1 LPGDTRLNARNGISR
16 LDGDRSRVVK
26 ICAERRPTGQVKTSN
41 DAADTDRVRMP
52 EELATDYYEVLQ
64 ISPNADP
71 DTVHRVYRFHPDNQ
85 STGDSERFRLLT
97 EAYHVL
103 GDPEQRA
110 EYDVHRPEMQKERS
124 KLISHAVRA
133 ASDVQSEKLLRLTI
147 LELLYARR
155 RTDPQSPG
163 IFYGDLESLVG
174 CPQEH
179 IEFALWYLAQRKYV
193 DRSDGS
199 QIAITADG
207 CDHLESNAPARQA
220 VPRLTAASSRKF

>member
-1 LPGDTRLNARNGISR
+1 MSKG
-16 LDGDRSRVVK
+16 RV
-26 ICAERRPTGQVKTSN
+26 TLHT
-41 DAADTDRVRMP
+41 DAADDPVRMS
-52 EELATDYYEVLQ
+52 EERTVDYYEVLQ
-64 ISPNADP
+64 ISPNAEP
-71 DTVHRVYRFHPDNQ
+71 DTVHRVYRLLAQRFHPDNQ
-85 STGDSERFRLLT
+85 STGDADRFRLLT

-110 EYDVHRPEMQKERS
+110 QYDVHRPELQEERS
-124 KLISHAVRA
+124 RLISHAVRA
-133 ASDVQSEKLLRLTI
+133 VSDVQSEKLLRLTI

-155 RTDPQSPG
+155 RTEPQAPG

-179 IEFALWYLAQRKYV
+179 IEFALWYLAHRKYI

-207 CDHLESNAPARQA
+207 VDYLEANAPVRQA
-220 VPRLTAASSRKF
+220 VPRLTAAVSSRKF

>member
-1 LPGDTRLNARNGISR
+1 
-16 LDGDRSRVVK
+16 
-26 ICAERRPTGQVKTSN
+26 
-41 DAADTDRVRMP
+41 MP
-52 EELATDYYEVLQ
+52 EDRTIDLYEVLQ

-71 DTVHRVYRFHPDNQ
+71 DTVHRVYRLLAQRFHPDNQ

-103 GDPEQRA
+103 GNPEQRA
-110 EYDVHRPEMQKERS
+110 QYDVHRPELEKERS
-124 KLISHAVRA
+124 QLISRAVRA
-133 ASDVQSEKLLRLTI
+133 VNDVQSEKLLRLTI

-155 RTDPQSPG
+155 RTDPQAPG
-163 IFYGDLESLVG
+163 IFYGDLENLVG

-179 IEFALWYLAQRKYV
+179 IEFTLWYLAQRKYI

-207 CDHLESNAPARQA
+207 VDYLESNAPVRQTA
-220 VPRLTAASSRKF
+220 PRLTAAASRKF

>member
-1 LPGDTRLNARNGISR
+1 MMTEDLT
-16 LDGDRSRVVK
+16 
-26 ICAERRPTGQVKTSN
+26 
-41 DAADTDRVRMP
+41 
-52 EELATDYYEVLQ
+52 TDYYEVLQ

-71 DTVHRVYRFHPDNQ
+71 DTVHRVYRLLAQRFHPDNQ

-110 EYDVHRPEMQKERS
+110 QYDVHRPQVQKERS
-124 KLISHAVRA
+124 RLISHAVRA
-133 ASDVQSEKLLRLTI
+133 VNDVQSEQLLRLTI

-155 RTDPQSPG
+155 RTEPQAPG
-163 IFYGDLESLVG
+163 VFYGDLESLVG

-179 IEFALWYLAQRKYV
+179 IEFALWYLAQRRFV

-199 QIAITADG
+199 RIAITADG
-207 CDHLESNAPARQA
+207 VDHLESNAPVRQS
-220 VPRLTAASSRKF
+220 VPRLTAAVSSRKF

>member
-1 LPGDTRLNARNGISR
+1 M
-16 LDGDRSRVVK
+16 K
-26 ICAERRPTGQVKTSN
+26 ICEKVKMCN
-41 DAADTDRVRMP
+41 AAADTVPIRMP
-52 EELATDYYEVLQ
+52 EELTVDYYEVLQ

-71 DTVHRVYRFHPDNQ
+71 DTVHRVYRLLAQRFHPDNQ
-85 STGDSERFRLLT
+85 STGDSERFRQLT

-110 EYDVHRPEMQKERS
+110 QYDVHRPEMHKERS
-124 KLISHAVRA
+124 RLISQAVRA
-133 ASDVQSEKLLRLTI
+133 VNDVQSEKLLRLTV

-155 RTDPQSPG
+155 RTDPQAPG
-163 IFYGDLESLVG
+163 VFYGDLENLVG

-207 CDHLESNAPARQA
+207 VDYLESNAPVRQA
-220 VPRLTAASSRKF
+220 VPRLTAAVARKF